1 MTLFARLTLAIALIA
16 CCSTALADGV
26 TPFCDVLYWHASAEP
41 STVWS
46 NAAYPHS
53 SFSAE
58 NVQFDWNPGFRVGF
72 GHKSDE
78 QSWDVNLYWTYF
90 HTSQDAQVSV
100 GSADTGA
107 VISEFFSGFVGGF
120 ADTSIGNI
128 PLFSQGSIDWN
139 LTYNTIDLEIGR
151 SIAIGESAWIRP
163 SMGIKTAIIQQDVH
177 LNFARPNATIPILSI
192 SAEEDVTHDFW
203 GIGPSF
209 GISGGWNL
217 PRCNNLSLVGS
228 FSADFLFGQW
238 NVNDAYA
245 RTDIL
250 PLPDTYKAFTT
261 SMTDSLLGVPVLRY
275 FLGLEWVHQG
285 NVTITARA
293 GYEMQWWANQQRMLA
308 FQQLPMHGDLTLE
321 GLICGVSVGF

>member
-1 MTLFARLTLAIALIA
+1 MSLFARFILTTALFA

-46 NAAYPHS
+46 NAVYVHS

-58 NVQFDWNPGFRVGF
+58 NVPFDWNPGFRIGF
-72 GHKSDE
+72 GHKMDE
-78 QSWDVNLYWTYF
+78 QSWDVKLYWTYF
-90 HTSQDAQVSV
+90 HTSHDANVSV
-100 GSADTGA
+100 SNGTDA

-120 ADTSIGNI
+120 ADTSLGNI

-139 LTYNTIDLEIGR
+139 LTYNTIDLDVGR
-151 SIAIGESAWIRP
+151 KITFGESAWIRP
-163 SMGIKTAIIQQDVH
+163 SLGIKTAVIQQDVH
-177 LNFARPNATIPILSI
+177 LNFARPNSTIPLLSL
-192 SAEEDVTHDFW
+192 SAEENVAHDFW

-209 GISGGWNL
+209 GISGGWSL
-217 PRCNNLSLVGS
+217 PKCNNLSLVGS

-238 NVNDAYA
+238 NVNDDYA
-245 RTDIL
+245 RTDIIL
-250 PLPDTYKAFTT
+250 PVDSYGAFTT

-275 FLGLEWVHQG
+275 YLGLEWVRQG
-285 NVTITARA
+285 NVTLGARV
-293 GYEMQWWANQQRMLA
+293 GYELQWWANQQRMLA

-321 GLICGVSVGF
+321 GLTCGFSIGF